1 METKE
6 VTARQEILFV
16 SATFT
21 EGFLM
26 FQWLMQIMSLFKSR
40 TVTKAS
46 IFVVVFVLRSCGMC
60 VPIIYLLR
68 LDEAEVL
75 FNVFVA

>member
-1 METKE
+1 
-6 VTARQEILFV
+6 
-16 SATFT
+16 
-21 EGFLM
+21 
-26 FQWLMQIMSLFKSR
+26 MSLFKSR

-60 VPIIYLLR
+60 VHIIYLLR

>member
-60 VPIIYLLR
+60 VHIIYLLR